1 VSITLDSKNHLI
13 DRSMNLLRSLLIG
26 AALQALQVLPA
37 WAQSA
42 DSQASDASSTV
53 RAYHEALASGDSKSA
68 LRLLAD
74 DAVIMEGGDRETRE
88 EYATHHLAADIQ
100 FAQAVRT
107 VHSNIAINVSGEV
120 AWVSSTSMTTG
131 TYRGRA
137 ISSNGAELMVLS
149 KTPTGWVIRAI
160 HWSSQ

>member
-1 VSITLDSKNHLI
+1 
-13 DRSMNLLRSLLIG
+13 MNLLRSLLIG

-42 DSQASDASSTV
+42 DSQASAASSTV
-53 RAYHEALASGDSKSA
+53 RAYHEALASGDSRSA
-68 LRLLAD
+68 LHLLAD
-74 DAVIMEGGDRETRE
+74 RCGDHGGRDRETRE
-88 EYATHHLAADIQ
+88 EYATYHLAADIQ

-107 VHSNIAINVSGEV
+107 VHSNIAINVSGEI

-137 ISSNGAELMVLS
+137 INSNGAELMVLS
-149 KTPTGWVIRAI
+149 QTPAGW
-160 HWSSQ
+160 